1 MKHII
6 NNTVKLLVL
15 AVMLG
20 FTACEDVF
28 SPSIENIRG
37 IDAMYQE
44 PTYAQGI
51 WQTPISCCLIRQVQ
65 TVMWLLMMPFPMIFP
80 ITTD

>member
-15 AVMLG
+15 AAVLG

-28 SPSIENIRG
+28 SPAIENTRG
-37 IDAMYQE
+37 IDAMYHE

-51 WQTPISCCLIRQVQ
+51 LANA
-65 TVMWLLMMPFPMIFP
+65 
-80 ITTD
+80 

>member
-15 AVMLG
+15 AAVLG

-28 SPSIENIRG
+28 RRP
-37 IDAMYQE
+37 
-44 PTYAQGI
+44 
-51 WQTPISCCLIRQVQ
+51 
-65 TVMWLLMMPFPMIFP
+65 
-80 ITTD
+80 